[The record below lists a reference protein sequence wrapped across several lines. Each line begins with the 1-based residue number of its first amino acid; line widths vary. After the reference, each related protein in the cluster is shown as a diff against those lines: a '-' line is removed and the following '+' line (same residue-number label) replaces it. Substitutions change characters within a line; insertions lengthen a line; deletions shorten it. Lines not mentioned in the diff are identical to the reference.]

1 MTDFDIP
8 NEEELYPHKDYNY
21 DLVDREYPIEENY
34 AESTYN
40 QFINL
45 RDTLLYS
52 GKKYKGKAW
61 AKLVIWEKEN
71 TVEVVYRNMF
81 VARFDDTTA
90 TTSLASVWPYV
101 EQNRELISIYWP
113 LCCEIKKDGRYII
126 AHKEQVNIQPWQSK
140 VYTYVD
146 TYRNWQLLIKWWT
159 TVFDRQAQWTLS
171 WSVSW
176 GGSCSI
182 SFKLWDIFQKMTA
195 FAYQERDLKA
205 WDILVL
211 RMKDAEPDADWN
223 PQWND
228 LTLQWDSN
236 WWSVEYKEIPLS
248 NN

>member
-1 MTDFDIP
+1 MSQ
-8 NEEELYPHKDYNY
+8 Y
-21 DLVDREYPIEENY
+21 DLEPIEYNFEDL
-34 AESTYN
+34 EKHSTYD
-40 QFINL
+40 QFMSL
-45 RDTLLYS
+45 RDTFVFS

-61 AKLVIWEKEN
+61 SKLIVWEKEE
-71 TVEVVYRNMF
+71 TVEIVYRNMF

-90 TTSLASVWPYV
+90 TTSLVSVWPYV
-101 EQNRELISIYWP
+101 EQNRELISIYGP

-126 AHKEQVNIQPWQSK
+126 AHKEQVNVQSWQSK

-146 TYRNWQLLIKWWT
+146 TYRNGQLLNKWWT

-171 WSVSW
+171 WSTSE
-176 GGSCSI
+176 GGRCSI
-182 SFKLWDIFQKMTA
+182 SFKLGDIFQKITA
-195 FAYQERDLKA
+195 FAYQERNLKA

-228 LTLQWDSN
+228 LTLQGDSN